1 MSEMGKEITTGG
13 DGDQPEDL
21 EPCLLTGR
29 RATMQIG
36 PGDSD
41 SGEEDLS
48 APIEAAPRIAVQQD
62 FFAEE
67 EMQEPGVSGIQNYPF
82 IHQQAASNS
91 QQNDY
96 THVLQNIFADGL
108 QFFQP
113 IRIADFDLIDEQ
125 KPPGPKIVENYAMGD
140 MLGQGSFGKV
150 KDAVCLHSLRRV
162 AIKIIK
168 LKKNRSLLDRNKKE
182 RQIEDVR
189 KEIRIMK
196 NLNHPNVISLLD
208 HFARPEKEKVYLV
221 LEFCVGSIEQLI
233 DHSPQ
238 KMLPEFQAHRY
249 FVQLMDG
256 VEYIHSRRVN
266 HNDIK
271 PGNLLL
277 NLMGVLKISDFGT
290 AAELDL
296 FNTDGICKCGGTP
309 QFAPP
314 ELADEKCHGN
324 VKGAP
329 VDMWCC
335 GLTLYNFI
343 SGTYPFD
350 MTVMPPHYGKLLN
363 EIEHAPIKMPDN
375 VAVSPHLS
383 DLIYGLLEKEA
394 KNRFGIAEVR
404 ECYWFRQNHPVKHQL
419 AVQISAWNNLT
430 RERGLSIIDGLRDL
444 FNPEDDDQREEFEEA
459 DDIEPEQIIPQPG
472 PSGVA
477 QGRPSTSNVSVRAL
491 GAASSQQRQTKSPRP
506 KAPLLSCF
514 RTRDFSND

>member
-82 IHQQAASNS
+82 IHQQA
-91 QQNDY
+91 
-96 THVLQNIFADGL
+96 
-108 QFFQP
+108 
-113 IRIADFDLIDEQ
+113 FDLIDEQ